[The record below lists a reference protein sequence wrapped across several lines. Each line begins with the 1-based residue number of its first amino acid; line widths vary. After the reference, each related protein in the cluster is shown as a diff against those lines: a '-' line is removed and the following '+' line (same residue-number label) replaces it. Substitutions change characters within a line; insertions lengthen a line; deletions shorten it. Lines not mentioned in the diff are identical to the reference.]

1 MIRRSLVLGLV
12 FAGACTTTPVNVK
25 GGDVADDTDPDYQP
39 GDDSADTFTFDTTV
53 PNPGN
58 AGGNNG
64 TPNGG
69 ANGGNGGANNG
80 SFPNGGF
87 GTGLP
92 NLGTGLP
99 GLGTGLGTGLPGLGT
114 GLFGTGLPTPVTGG
128 GTPVPTVPLAPLAVP
143 LGSQPGA
150 VFAFP

>member
-87 GTGLP
+87 VTPSTTQVALSVDGQG
-92 NLGTGLP
+92 P
-99 GLGTGLGTGLPGLGT
+99 GEMI
-114 GLFGTGLPTPVTGG
+114 FEWEFESAVQGG
-128 GTPVPTVPLAPLAVP
+128 
-143 LGSQPGA
+143 QPQQQQQ
-150 VFAFP
+150 